1 MLIFYL
7 IFVNY
12 YLLTSI
18 NAKLGREQNESRNT
32 AIFYIIHI
40 FFTGFITGRP
50 KTTGHSHNASA
61 TTCRSAN
68 RSGSSATSSGQRLL
82 TDLFVRR
89 NDNTALSSVEA
100 ERMQTV
106 GETRDSAM
114 EDTQSN
120 VGDSSDDSI
129 NKHSEVE
136 TNQNELDGRSYLL
149 IHQSWEKWENAY
161 PFLFFSKAKNG
172 WLCSLCIEY
181 GKGDKF
187 WRTKGEH
194 PKRIFERHQK
204 SPKHEEA
211 LMRQAEIKAMLR
223 KGSVYKQSLMD
234 VKGQGQKHKKRNSSD

>member
-1 MLIFYL
+1 M
-7 IFVNY
+7 
-12 YLLTSI
+12 SI
-18 NAKLGREQNESRNT
+18 NAELGREQNESGNT

-40 FFTGFITGRP
+40 FFTGFVMGRP
-50 KTTGHSHNASA
+50 KTTGRSHNASA
-61 TTCRSAN
+61 TTYRSAN
-68 RSGSSATSSGQRLL
+68 RSGSSTSSGQRLL

-89 NDNTALSSVEA
+89 NDNTASSSVEV

-106 GETRDSAM
+106 DEARGSAM

-120 VGDSSDDSI
+120 VDDSSDDSM
-129 NKHSEVE
+129 NKHSNVE
-136 TNQNELDGRSYLL
+136 TNQSELDGRSYLL
-149 IHQSWEKWENAY
+149 IHQSQEKWENAY
-161 PFLFFSKAKNG
+161 PFLFFSEAKNG

-211 LMRQAEIKAMLR
+211 LTRQAEIKAMLR
-223 KGSVYKQSLMD
+223 KGSVYKQS
-234 VKGQGQKHKKRNSSD
+234 